1 MVDPTSDLNE
11 DVSKGEAPTCNTCGA
26 SIVDSPQHRV
36 ITWIEDEQVQ
46 TAHFC
51 DDQCRIDWDGDE

>member
-11 DVSKGEAPTCNTCGA
+11 DVSKGEAPTCNTCGT

-51 DDQCRIDWDGDE
+51 DDQCRIDWDGNE